1 MNRRAFFS
9 TIANAATSG
18 NSAKMT
24 TRSNLKG
31 DKISLLGFGMMR
43 FPLLPGP
50 NGVMPKGYE
59 VVNGKI
65 NIDQEAVNRMVDYA
79 IENGVNYFDTAPAYA
94 LGYSERV
101 TGKALARHPREKWR
115 IATKGSNFAKSLWPL
130 EKSKDMYKKSLEYL
144 QTDYIDYYL
153 LHACGIGKG
162 FSDFEERFLK
172 NGFLDFL
179 IGEREA
185 GRIKNLGWSYHGDY
199 KCVRWFLEHHD
210 KYKWDFA
217 QIQLNYLDWA
227 HAQQNS
233 KRNRNAELLY
243 NELTSRGIPVVVME
257 PLLGGRLAKYS
268 APLSAVMT
276 QYDPE
281 ATPAKWAF
289 RFAGTQPN
297 ILTVLSGM
305 TYMEHLQE
313 NIRTYSPLNPL
324 TDEDNEMMELFKK
337 YNVDIVVYGHLHS
350 YDKKQ
355 KRVFEKDG
363 VTYYLASCDLVG
375 NKLVEIL

>member
-59 VVNGKI
+59 VINGKI

-144 QTDYIDYYL
+144 QTDYIDYY
-153 LHACGIGKG
+153 
-162 FSDFEERFLK
+162 FR
-172 NGFLDFL
+172 
-179 IGEREA
+179 R
-185 GRIKNLGWSYHGDY
+185 
-199 KCVRWFLEHHD
+199 
-210 KYKWDFA
+210 
-217 QIQLNYLDWA
+217 
-227 HAQQNS
+227 
-233 KRNRNAELLY
+233 
-243 NELTSRGIPVVVME
+243 
-257 PLLGGRLAKYS
+257 
-268 APLSAVMT
+268 
-276 QYDPE
+276 
-281 ATPAKWAF
+281 AKW
-289 RFAGTQPN
+289 
-297 ILTVLSGM
+297 I
-305 TYMEHLQE
+305 
-313 NIRTYSPLNPL
+313 
-324 TDEDNEMMELFKK
+324 
-337 YNVDIVVYGHLHS
+337 
-350 YDKKQ
+350 
-355 KRVFEKDG
+355 
-363 VTYYLASCDLVG
+363 
-375 NKLVEIL
+375 